1 MTNRLFNCISII
13 LHPIFTLTLG
23 MVIIISV
30 LLPGSLVSQWM
41 ILAFCALYSVVMPMA
56 FIGFARILGYVDDLR
71 MRNKRS
77 RIFALVVC
85 AISILAFGHLLKNW
99 HAPSVM
105 QMFVTGVVVTLLIA
119 ALLAFFTRISL
130 HTIGWGGLTAVV
142 SFLSFASLLL
152 VTVESG
158 REHLGVV
165 EHKHILVIEIIDDIF
180 KDAVLKLPRFAVDN
194 QQARFVAVFRRVKCD
209 AFLGQIVIKLRKFH
223 SKKFLLF

>member
-30 LLPGSLVSQWM
+30 LLPGSLASQWM

-142 SFLSFASLLL
+142 SFLSFSHPWISTLLAVVVLLAGL
-152 VTVESG
+152 VGTARVY
-158 REHLGVV
+158 LN
-165 EHKHILVIEIIDDIF
+165 EHKPWQVYAGFAIGFVTIWMTFIIC
-180 KDAVLKLPRFAVDN
+180 P
-194 QQARFVAVFRRVKCD
+194 VFG
-209 AFLGQIVIKLRKFH
+209 LQL
-223 SKKFLLF
+223 